1 MDETDSP
8 AASPFQAVTGGTDYC
23 ELSVIVDYMGEN
35 QAVYW
40 YPVAHDT
47 QVYFQTVREGVRLYK
62 DKDMTESAEQYD
74 AIDVSGD
81 VSNLFVVFG
90 EQTGAEQQ

>member
-1 MDETDSP
+1 M
-8 AASPFQAVTGGTDYC
+8 
-23 ELSVIVDYMGEN
+23 IVDYMGEN

-47 QVYFQTVREGVRLYK
+47 QVYFQTAREGVRLYK

-74 AIDVSGD
+74 AIDVSSD